1 MDSLHLVAGMDSLHL
16 AVAALPHLVARQRQK
31 ILQNLTDKML
41 RITHVRMPKLVL
53 AVTAVSLQSA
63 VVVVSQL

>member
-1 MDSLHLVAGMDSLHL
+1 MDSLHLVVAMVSPHS
-16 AVAALPHLVARQRQK
+16 AVAALPHLAARQRQK